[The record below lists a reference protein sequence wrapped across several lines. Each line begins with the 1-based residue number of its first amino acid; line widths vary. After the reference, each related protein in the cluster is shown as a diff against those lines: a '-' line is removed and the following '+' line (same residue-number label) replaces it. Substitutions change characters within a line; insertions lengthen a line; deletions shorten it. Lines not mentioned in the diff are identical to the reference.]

1 MKKNPWG
8 EIANLLTILLGL
20 DIVGHVT
27 ADCECG
33 YSITTG
39 DDLSTELFTDILESD
54 FVHIDYT
61 RSDNKKKIWATQ
73 VYKTNATAA
82 RSVYG
87 EWFTTSNVEGNTI
100 ADMDTWTEDGPDRRD
115 AGLELRVGSV
125 VADGMVQN
133 GQVAT
138 TTDEE
143 YFHGSYRASI
153 KVSAVE
159 GTCTAFFWVRDLIT
173 GGYIRWHHPRQR
185 SHKFGGVDADNIM
198 QYFNDTQEIDLEF
211 LSREFVAPDL
221 TYPVNLVLQTRQ
233 SKAAGYDATKTGSWI
248 RSNLSFDPTAD
259 FHEYRFDFLS
269 SRVLFYADNSLLASM
284 NASTGGVPST
294 SGNLVLSHWSNGN
307 AGWSGG
313 PPTEDATSVVR
324 YVKAYY
330 NSSSQVRRG
339 DFEARCQD
347 PTRQGAVCEVPEG
360 NATFFFMYKNNTT
373 VNETTYGGSG
383 SGGGDGSE
391 NEGGIGTFEMRSRP
405 GSNLGFYISLA
416 TILWLCGL

>member
-1 MKKNPWG
+1 MKKNPW
-8 EIANLLTILLGL
+8 EKIVNTLTTLLGL

-39 DDLSTELFTDILESD
+39 DDLSTEVFTDILESD
-54 FVHIDYT
+54 FVHIDYR

-73 VYKTNATAA
+73 VYKSNATAA

-100 ADMDTWTEDGPDRRD
+100 ADMHTWTEDGPDRRD

-138 TTDEE
+138 TDEE

-159 GTCTAFFWVRDLIT
+159 GTCMAFFW
-173 GGYIRWHHPRQR
+173 
-185 SHKFGGVDADNIM
+185 
-198 QYFNDTQEIDLEF
+198 YFNDTQEIDLEF
-211 LSREFVAPDL
+211 LSREFVAHDS
-221 TYPVNLVLQTRQ
+221 TYPVNFVLQTRQ
-233 SKAAGYDATKTGSWI
+233 SKAAGYDATKTGSWT

-313 PPTEDATSVVR
+313 PPTKDATSVVC

-330 NSSSQVRRG
+330 NSSSEVRRG

-360 NATFFFMYKNNTT
+360 NATFFFMYKNNMT

-391 NEGGIGTFEMRSRP
+391 NEGGVGRFEMRSRP
-405 GSNLGFYISLA
+405 GSILGFYISLA

>member
-1 MKKNPWG
+1 MKKNPW
-8 EIANLLTILLGL
+8 EKIANILTTLLGL
-20 DIVGHVT
+20 DVVGHVT
-27 ADCECG
+27 AACECG

-39 DDLSTELFTDILESD
+39 DELSTEVFTDILESD
-54 FVHIDYT
+54 FVHLDYT

-73 VYKTNATAA
+73 VYKSNATAA

-100 ADMDTWTEDGPDRRD
+100 TDMNTWTEDGPDRRD
-115 AGLELRVGSV
+115 AGLALRVGSV

-138 TTDEE
+138 TDEE
-143 YFHGSYRASI
+143 YFHGSYRAST

-159 GTCTAFFWVRDLIT
+159 GTCTAFFW
-173 GGYIRWHHPRQR
+173 P
-185 SHKFGGVDADNIM
+185 SHKFGGVDADNTT

-211 LSREFVAPDL
+211 LSREFVAHDS
-221 TYPVNLVLQTRQ
+221 TYPVNFVLQTRQ
-233 SKAAGYDATKTGSWI
+233 SKAAGYDATKTGSWT

-259 FHEYRFDFLS
+259 FHEYRFDFLR

-330 NSSSQVRRG
+330 NSSSEVRRG

-347 PTRQGAVCEVPEG
+347 PTRQRAVCEVPEG
-360 NATFFFMYKNNTT
+360 NATFFFMYKNNMT

-391 NEGGIGTFEMRSRP
+391 NEGGVGTFEMRSRP
-405 GSNLGFYISLA
+405 GSILGFYISLG